1 MARPASKNP
10 VTPPAALRVGGAFL
24 VVAFVLVLFALISVF
39 SDGWGAP
46 FVWTYSNLTIIIAA
60 VLVGSFSTM
69 NKEHAGSRAQIIAL
83 AVAVALIIASRFLP
97 QHDLLIQQQ
106 YWLLFYAGMSAIC
119 ALILRRSVIAAS

>member
-1 MARPASKNP
+1 MARPASKNT

>member
-39 SDGWGAP
+39 TDGWGAP

-60 VLVGSFSTM
+60 VLVGAFSTM

-119 ALILRRSVIAAS
+119 ALILRRSVMAAS

>member
-1 MARPASKNP
+1 MASSAPKNP

-24 VVAFVLVLFALISVF
+24 VVAFVLILFALISVF

-46 FVWTYSNLTIIIAA
+46 FVWTYSNLAIIIAA
-60 VLVGSFSTM
+60 VMVGAFSTM
-69 NKEHAGSRAQIIAL
+69 SKEHAGSRTQIIAL

-119 ALILRRSVIAAS
+119 ALILRRSVMATS

>member
-24 VVAFVLVLFALISVF
+24 VVAFVLVLFAHISVF
-39 SDGWGAP
+39 TDGWGAP

-119 ALILRRSVIAAS
+119 ALILRRSVMAAS

>member
-1 MARPASKNP
+1 MASSAPKNP

-46 FVWTYSNLTIIIAA
+46 FVWTYSNLAIIIAA
-60 VLVGSFSTM
+60 VMVGAFSTM
-69 NKEHAGSRAQIIAL
+69 SKEHAGSRAQIIAL
-83 AVAVALIIASRFLP
+83 AMAVALIIASRFLP
-97 QHDLLIQQQ
+97 QHELLIQQQ

-119 ALILRRSVIAAS
+119 ALILRRSVMATS

>member
-10 VTPPAALRVGGAFL
+10 VTPPGALRVGGAFL

-39 SDGWGAP
+39 TDGWGAP

-119 ALILRRSVIAAS
+119 ALILRRSVMAAS

>member
-39 SDGWGAP
+39 TDGWGAP

-83 AVAVALIIASRFLP
+83 AVAVALIIASLFLP

-119 ALILRRSVIAAS
+119 ALILRRSVMAAS

>member
-39 SDGWGAP
+39 TDGWGAP

-83 AVAVALIIASRFLP
+83 AVAVALIIASRLLP

-119 ALILRRSVIAAS
+119 ALILRRSVMAAS

>member
-97 QHDLLIQQQ
+97 QHDVLIQQQ

>member
-10 VTPPAALRVGGAFL
+10 GTPPAALRVGGAFL

-39 SDGWGAP
+39 TDGWGAP

-119 ALILRRSVIAAS
+119 ALILRRSVMAAS